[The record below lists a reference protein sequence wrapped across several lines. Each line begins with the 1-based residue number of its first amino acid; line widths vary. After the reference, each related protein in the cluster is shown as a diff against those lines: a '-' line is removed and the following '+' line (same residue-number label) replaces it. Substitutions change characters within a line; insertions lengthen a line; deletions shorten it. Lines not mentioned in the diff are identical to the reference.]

1 MFFFFSLAIMAS
13 PPHPARGAVS
23 TPVTRLAEPLKRFH
37 KEAWHTPHGRLIRE
51 VIFGLNDGVI
61 STIGF
66 LAGVTA
72 SLGDVRTI
80 ALGGLAAAFAGALA
94 MGIGAYVSSKSQR
107 RFFEAEIAREAWEIE
122 NMPDHEREEIRE
134 IYGKLGFAPEEIDV
148 IVRRVTSNPE
158 LWLRFMSREELGLT
172 EETFDS
178 PVLIAALTGFS
189 YLAGALLT
197 LVPYLFRPVPGSTF
211 AVAASLAVVTLLV
224 TGAAKTWL
232 TKENPLTASL
242 ELAGLGVLAC
252 AVGLVVGHLVGVAV

>member
-1 MFFFFSLAIMAS
+1 MAS
-13 PPHPARGAVS
+13 FPGSERGSTPA
-23 TPVTRLAEPLKRFH
+23 PVTRLAEPLRRFH
-37 KEAWHTPHGRLIRE
+37 KEAWHTPQGRLIRE

-72 SLGDVRTI
+72 TIGDLRTI
-80 ALGGLAAAFAGALA
+80 ALGGLAAAFAGTLA
-94 MGIGAYVSSKSQR
+94 MAIGAYVSSKSQR

-134 IYGKLGFAPEEIDV
+134 IYGQLGFSADEIDL

-158 LWLRFMSREELGLT
+158 LWLRFMSREELGLA
-172 EETFDS
+172 EETFDP
-178 PVLIAALTGFS
+178 PVRIALVTGVAF
-189 YLAGALLT
+189 LAGALIA
-197 LVPYLFRPVPGSTF
+197 LVPYFLHPPPQRTF
-211 AVAASLAVVTLLV
+211 AVAALFAVVTLLA

-232 TKENPLTASL
+232 TKENPLAASL

-252 AVGLVVGHLVGVAV
+252 VVGLVLGRLVGIAV